1 MALKLPNMFG
11 NDRKK
16 PSDTDLDMPTTQV
29 KMNQAAQQGYD
40 PLASVSIMDQ
50 LRTASATTAM
60 PRKVPGIGGLP
71 VTKQFQVLGFLL
83 VTFIVLAV
91 IMVFLDGRQATQSS
105 AAAAT
110 ATEMQ
115 MLSQRLARGS
125 ALAAQGQASSFKAV
139 KESREKFSADL
150 QALLTGGTVR
160 GVTLDTVH
168 DEGAVKLLGDIKTRW
183 ERVDLAS
190 DRLLANETSLTSL
203 AKGLDT
209 LNSGNSAVLELAQ
222 QASQQIGQGGGS
234 LREIEY
240 ANQLA
245 VLSQRI
251 AKNAN
256 SLASSDEI
264 DPEVAFLLGKDS
276 GTFRDILGGLLKG
289 SDTLRL
295 TPVKGDDVRATLTEL
310 SKRFATYESGV
321 NAILANMPRLVVA
334 KQAAR
339 GINADADSLLT
350 DSTALT
356 SEFEGSNPL
365 HLLLLGAGITFG
377 ILALVCLVLL
387 GKVFLDD
394 ARVRAFDSEGENKR
408 NQEAILRLLNE
419 MGNLA
424 DGDLTVQASVTEDV
438 TGAIA
443 DSINFTIEELRT
455 LVRGI
460 NSATDQVTKA
470 TQETQAISNRLYE
483 ASQRQNKEIQQASA
497 SVLQMAESINEVSQ
511 TATQSARVAQQSLAA
526 AEKGGTVV
534 QSQIAGM
541 NEIRTQIQDTSKR
554 IKRLGESSM
563 EIGEIVEL
571 ISDITEQTNVLALN
585 AAIQAASAGEAGRGF
600 TVVAEEVQ
608 RLAERSG
615 EATKQIEAIVKTIQA
630 DTQDAV
636 AAMEK
641 STVGVVEGT
650 KLSDAAGQALTE
662 IQTVSRDL
670 ADLIS
675 RISAQTQ
682 MQSASVT
689 DVTRGM
695 QGILED
701 HGGDDGRHQ
710 ADQRVHRTADQ
721 TGGGIALLRRG
732 VQGLDSLPA
741 GRWPDISSIHGSSGF
756 CGSRIV
762 AGAATA
768 RFLLKPF
775 VQIVP
780 YSHRL
785 FLH

>member
-1 MALKLPNMFG
+1 MALKFG
-11 NDRKK
+11 NLFGGDKVK
-16 PSDTDLDMPTTQV
+16 TAPADVDLDMPTTQV
-29 KMNQAAQQGYD
+29 KMAQTVQAGYD
-40 PLASVSIMDQ
+40 PLASVSIMEQ
-50 LRTASATTAM
+50 LRTATASMSM
-60 PRKVPGIGGLP
+60 PRRLPLIGHLP
-71 VTKQFQVLGFLL
+71 VVKQFQTLGILMVTFLL
-83 VTFIVLAV
+83 FAAL
-91 IMVFLDGRQATQSS
+91 MVFLDGRQSS
-105 AAAAT
+105 QNAAAGAT

-125 ALAAQGQASSFKAV
+125 ALAAQGQASGFAAV
-139 KESREKFSADL
+139 KNSRERFKNDL
-150 QALLTGGTVR
+150 DALLSGGTTR
-160 GVTLDTVH
+160 GVALDTAQ
-168 DEGAVKLLGDIKTRW
+168 DDRTVKVLNDIKARW
-183 ERVDLAS
+183 DRVDAAAG
-190 DRLLANETSLTSL
+190 RLIDNETSLTSL
-203 AKGLDT
+203 AKGLDA
-209 LNSGNSAVLELAQ
+209 LNTGNNALLDLAQ
-222 QASQQIGQGGGS
+222 QASAQIAQGGGS

-256 SLASSDEI
+256 ALASSDEI
-264 DPEVAFLLGKDS
+264 DPEVAFLLGRDS
-276 GTFRDILGGLLKG
+276 GTFRDILNGLLRG

-295 TPVKGDDVRATLTEL
+295 PAVRSEEARVTLTDL
-310 SKRFATYESGV
+310 QKRFAQYETGTS
-321 NAILANMPRLVVA
+321 AILANMPKLVVA

-339 GINADADSLLT
+339 SINTEAEPLLT
-350 DSTALT
+350 DTTALVELYENST
-356 SEFEGSNPL
+356 LRKWTLAF
-365 HLLLLGAGITFG
+365 AIIFAV
-377 ILALVCLVLL
+377 LALLMLVLL

-394 ARVRAFDSEGENKR
+394 ARVRALESEGENKR

-483 ASQRQNKEIQQASA
+483 ASQRQNREIQQASA
-497 SVLQMAESINEVSQ
+497 SVLQMAQSINEVSQ
-511 TATQSARVAQQSLAA
+511 TANQSARVAQQSLAA
-526 AEKGGTVV
+526 AEKGGQVV
-534 QSQIAGM
+534 QNQIAGM
-541 NEIRTQIQDTSKR
+541 NEIRSQIQDTSKR

-662 IQTVSRDL
+662 IQKVSRDL

-682 MQSASVT
+682 MQSTSVT

-695 QGILED
+695 QGILKITEETTE
-701 HGGDDGRHQ
+701 G
-710 ADQRVHRTADQ
+710 TKQ
-721 TGGGIALLRRG
+721 TNVSIGQLTKLAAELR
-732 VQGLDSLPA
+732 
-741 GRWPDISSIHGSSGF
+741 SS
-756 CGSRIV
+756 V
-762 AGAATA
+762 AG
-768 RFLLKPF
+768 FK
-775 VQIVP
+775 V
-780 YSHRL
+780 
-785 FLH
+785 

>member
-1 MALKLPNMFG
+1 MALKIFADKAKG
-11 NDRKK
+11 AGAAA
-16 PSDTDLDMPTTQV
+16 LDMPTTQV
-29 KMNQAAQQGYD
+29 RMGKNTPPGYD

-50 LRTASATTAM
+50 LRNASAESPGA
-60 PRKVPGIGGLP
+60 RKLP
-71 VTKQFQVLGFLL
+71 VIGNLPVVKQFQVLLALL
-83 VTFIVLAV
+83 IVFAVLALLMLF
-91 IMVFLDGRQATQSS
+91 IDSRSTNQS
-105 AAAAT
+105 AAQAAT

-125 ALAAQGQASSFKAV
+125 ALASQGQKQAFATV
-139 KESREKFSADL
+139 EDSRQKFNADL
-150 QALLTGGTVR
+150 KALLEGGEVR
-160 GVTLDTVH
+160 GTTV
-168 DEGAVKLLGDIKTRW
+168 DPVGGAAAEELAGIKAKW
-183 ERVDLAS
+183 DVVDKAALHLTQNA
-190 DRLLANETSLTSL
+190 DALTSL
-203 AKGLDT
+203 AAGLDRVNDAN
-209 LNSGNSAVLELAQ
+209 NSLLELAEQ
-222 QASQQIGQGGGS
+222 LGLQMGQGGATV
-234 LREIEY
+234 REVDF

-256 SLASSDEI
+256 ALASGEEI
-264 DPEVAFLLGKDS
+264 DPETAFLLGKDA
-276 GTFRDILGGLLKG
+276 GTFRDILNGLARGNDALHIPV
-289 SDTLRL
+289 LRGED
-295 TPVKGDDVRATLTEL
+295 PRATLAEIA
-310 SKRFATYESGV
+310 KRFVAYDQSIG
-321 NAILANMPRLVVA
+321 AILASMQKLTQA
-334 KQAAR
+334 KQSAR
-339 GINADADSLLT
+339 TVTSQSEDLLQRT
-350 DSTALT
+350 TALADNW
-356 SEFEGSNPL
+356 EGGGRAHVFTL
-365 HLLLLGAGITFG
+365 AAAVVFG
-377 ILALVCLVLL
+377 VLALVALIAL
-387 GKVFLDD
+387 GMVFLGD
-394 ARVRAFDSEGENKR
+394 ARARASESEGENKR

-483 ASQRQNKEIQQASA
+483 ASQRQNREIQQASA
-497 SVLQMAESINEVSQ
+497 SVLQMAQSISEV
-511 TATQSARVAQQSLAA
+511 AQSASQSAKVAQLQLSA
-526 AEKGGTVV
+526 AEKGGQAV
-534 QSQIAGM
+534 QNQIAGM

-554 IKRLGESSM
+554 IKRLGESSL

-662 IQTVSRDL
+662 IQKVSRDL

-675 RISAQTQ
+675 RISSQTQ
-682 MQSASVT
+682 MQSNSVT
-689 DVTRGM
+689 EVTRGM
-695 QGILED
+695 QGILKITEETTE
-701 HGGDDGRHQ
+701 G
-710 ADQRVHRTADQ
+710 TKQ
-721 TGGGIALLRRG
+721 TNVSIGQLTRLAAELR
-732 VQGLDSLPA
+732 
-741 GRWPDISSIHGSSGF
+741 SS
-756 CGSRIV
+756 V
-762 AGAATA
+762 AG
-768 RFLLKPF
+768 FK
-775 VQIVP
+775 V
-780 YSHRL
+780 
-785 FLH
+785 

>member
-1 MALKLPNMFG
+1 MALKFG
-11 NDRKK
+11 NLFG
-16 PSDTDLDMPTTQV
+16 SDKVKGLDAELDMPTTQV
-29 KMNQAAQQGYD
+29 KMAGGAAPAAYD
-40 PLASVSIMDQ
+40 PLGSATIMDQ
-50 LRTASATTAM
+50 LRGGGGPASQ
-60 PRKVPGIGGLP
+60 PKRLPLIGHLP
-71 VTKQFQVLGFLL
+71 VVKQFQTLGVLMVAFLL
-83 VTFIVLAV
+83 LAAL
-91 IMVFLDGRQATQSS
+91 MVFLDSRQSTQTS

-125 ALAAQGQASSFKAV
+125 ALAAQGQSSGFAAV
-139 KESREKFSADL
+139 KESRDKFKANFE
-150 QALLTGGTVR
+150 ALMTGGNSR
-160 GVTLDTVH
+160 GVSLDVPRDAATQGLLN
-168 DEGAVKLLGDIKTRW
+168 DVKVRW
-183 ERVDLAS
+183 ERVDRA
-190 DRLLANETSLTSL
+190 ANDLVQNESSLTTL
-203 AKGLDT
+203 AKGLDA
-209 LNSGNSAVLELAQ
+209 LNSGNNALLDLSQ
-222 QASQQIGQGGGS
+222 QAAAQIAQGGGT
-234 LREIEY
+234 LREIDF
-240 ANQLA
+240 ANQLS

-256 SLASSDEI
+256 ALASSDEI
-264 DPEVAFLLGKDS
+264 DPEVAFLLGRDS
-276 GTFRDILGGLLKG
+276 STFRDILAGLIRG

-295 TPVKGDDVRATLTEL
+295 PAVRSEEARATLTEL
-310 SKRFATYESGV
+310 QKRFTAYEQGTS
-321 NAILANMPRLVVA
+321 AILTNMPRLVVA

-339 GINADADSLLT
+339 SINTESDALLADTTKLSEAYEDSPMRAWTLI
-350 DSTALT
+350 AAIV
-356 SEFEGSNPL
+356 F
-365 HLLLLGAGITFG
+365 AA
-377 ILALVCLVLL
+377 LALAALVLL

-394 ARVRAFDSEGENKR
+394 ARSRASDSEGENKR

-483 ASQRQNKEIQQASA
+483 ASQRQNREIQQASA
-497 SVLQMAESINEVSQ
+497 SVLQMAQSINEVSQ
-511 TATQSARVAQQSLAA
+511 TANQSARVAQQSLAA

-534 QSQIAGM
+534 QNQIAGM

-662 IQTVSRDL
+662 IQKVSRDL
-670 ADLIS
+670 AELIS
-675 RISAQTQ
+675 RISTQTQ
-682 MQSASVT
+682 MQSTSVT

-695 QGILED
+695 QGILKITEETTE
-701 HGGDDGRHQ
+701 G
-710 ADQRVHRTADQ
+710 TKQ
-721 TGGGIALLRRG
+721 TNVSIGQLTKLAQELR
-732 VQGLDSLPA
+732 
-741 GRWPDISSIHGSSGF
+741 SS
-756 CGSRIV
+756 V
-762 AGAATA
+762 AG
-768 RFLLKPF
+768 FK
-775 VQIVP
+775 V
-780 YSHRL
+780 
-785 FLH
+785 

>member
-1 MALKLPNMFG
+1 MALKLGKLFG
-11 NDRKK
+11 SEKSNPADV
-16 PSDTDLDMPTTQV
+16 DLDMPTTQV
-29 KMNQAAQQGYD
+29 KMGQASASYD
-40 PLASVSIMDQ
+40 PLASVSIMEQ
-50 LRTASATTAM
+50 LRSATANMTM
-60 PRKVPGIGGLP
+60 PRKLPLIGHLP
-71 VTKQFQVLGFLL
+71 VTKQFQTLGILL
-83 VTFIVLAV
+83 VTFLVFAAL
-91 IMVFLDGRQATQSS
+91 MVFLDNRQSAQGG

-125 ALAAQGQASSFKAV
+125 ALAAQGQATAFAAV
-139 KESREKFSADL
+139 KDSRDRFKTDL
-150 QALLTGGTVR
+150 DALLNGGTVR
-160 GVTLDTVH
+160 GVSLDVAQ
-168 DEGAVKLLGDIKTRW
+168 DETAVKLLNDVKLRW
-183 ERVDLAS
+183 ERVDAAAE
-190 DRLLANETSLTSL
+190 RLLSNETSLTSL
-203 AKGLDT
+203 AKGLDA
-209 LNSGNSAVLELAQ
+209 LNAGNNALLELAQ
-222 QASQQIGQGGGS
+222 TAAAQIAQAGGT

-240 ANQLA
+240 TNQLA

-256 SLASSDEI
+256 TLASSDEI
-264 DPEVAFLLGKDS
+264 DPEVAFLLGRDA
-276 GTFRDILGGLLKG
+276 GTFRDILNGLLKG
-289 SDTLRL
+289 SDALRL
-295 TPVKGDDVRATLTEL
+295 PAVRSDEARATLAEL
-310 SKRFATYESGV
+310 QKRFGAYEGGI
-321 NAILANMPRLVVA
+321 NAILTNMPRLVVA

-339 GINADADSLLT
+339 GINVEAEPLLNDT
-350 DSTALT
+350 TKLAEGYEASPIRKWTLGVAIFFVLAAL
-356 SEFEGSNPL
+356 L
-365 HLLLLGAGITFG
+365 M
-377 ILALVCLVLL
+377 LVLL
-387 GKVFLDD
+387 GKIFLDD
-394 ARVRAFDSEGENKR
+394 ARIRALESEGENKR

-483 ASQRQNKEIQQASA
+483 ASQRQNREIQQASA
-497 SVLQMAESINEVSQ
+497 SVLQMAQSINEVSQ

-526 AEKGGTVV
+526 AEKGGQVV
-534 QSQIAGM
+534 QNQIAGM

-662 IQTVSRDL
+662 IQKVSRDL

-682 MQSASVT
+682 MQSTSVT

-695 QGILED
+695 QGILRITEETTE
-701 HGGDDGRHQ
+701 G
-710 ADQRVHRTADQ
+710 TKQ
-721 TGGGIALLRRG
+721 TNVSIGQLTKLAAELR
-732 VQGLDSLPA
+732 
-741 GRWPDISSIHGSSGF
+741 SS
-756 CGSRIV
+756 V
-762 AGAATA
+762 AG
-768 RFLLKPF
+768 FK
-775 VQIVP
+775 V
-780 YSHRL
+780 
-785 FLH
+785 